1 MSDDNR
7 EPSDPGFR
15 IVDKRQSGSADADQ
29 TGEPADQ
36 KAGDTQAEGNA
47 QRGAEAPGAPVG
59 EPEVPLEPV
68 TVLGIV
74 EYCVSL
80 LNAHAWQCMGLVMN
94 PLTRKIE
101 KDLDQARVAIDCV
114 EALYQQIE
122 SHLPDVEARRFRQVL
137 TDLRVNFVQQ
147 SQKPAS

>member
-1 MSDDNR
+1 MSDENR
-7 EPSDPGFR
+7 ESSDPGFR

-29 TGEPADQ
+29 TGKPADRQ
-36 KAGDTQAEGNA
+36 AGDVQSGAAA
-47 QRGAEAPGAPVG
+47 QTGAETPEAPPG
-59 EPEVPLEPV
+59 EPLEPV

-80 LNAHAWQCMGLVMN
+80 LNAHAWQCMGIVMN

-101 KDLDQARVAIDCV
+101 KDLDQARIAIDCV
-114 EALYQQIE
+114 EALYRQVE
-122 SHLPDVEARRFRQVL
+122 SHLPDLEARRFRQLL

-147 SQKPAS
+147 TQKAAP